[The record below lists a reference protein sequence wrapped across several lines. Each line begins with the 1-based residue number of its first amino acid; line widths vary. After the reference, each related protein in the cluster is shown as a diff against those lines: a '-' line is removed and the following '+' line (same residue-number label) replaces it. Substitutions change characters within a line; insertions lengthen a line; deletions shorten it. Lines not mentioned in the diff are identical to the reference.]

1 MKRLKAGSVNS
12 ISFIRNISYT
22 INSFDVTFE
31 KVVGGT
37 VLTLSELQDE
47 LGLAV
52 CSDFIVLNL
61 DLVSNTIEGGEY
73 YMTVTN
79 AGGSTTYL
87 CEVQS
92 YQYNTHGTDI
102 YADSVVLSGDVTG
115 SVAVENTDAV
125 TPEQGGTTSGGSGGG
140 YSEPSTVSF
149 ELEVYDAEYGT
160 LEGDIHLRTDNW
172 AILARATNSHSDIKK
187 FKAVLTD
194 SSGNTATKVIAK
206 NSNSNTNIYF
216 VDIDNESINF
226 GDIGTLH
233 YEGLDANDDVVYTI
247 ASRKIYIPP
256 KIEMFVAESLTAANN
271 MLSGNSPTIN
281 VIESINTST
290 YNLYAYVHDN
300 FSNVAATID
309 SMKGNVVLGGMP
321 SSLGTFTPP
330 AMPTTT
336 GVMTELSTN
345 IVPTLSDL
353 NLGVESVIDLF
364 FYAWYEYSDGVKTPL
379 INNLA
384 NAYNTSYSVVANK
397 VRITPYEEQT
407 YTVDGFT
414 FTTEGYSPI
423 IHSYSRMGTD
433 DLTSFPNAN
442 NLDPFLAVNIGDG
455 QYSVDIFNHVKF
467 LRIQQTFTDG
477 TVLEETLDAYQLR
490 GSSTHYASSQISGG
504 LIWGAPPS
512 SGYDYHI
519 YVFTLDNTKTL
530 SQTKLWIK
538 MDELIDKWYH
548 IDNGSPESPQYRF
561 DH

>member
-1 MKRLKAGSVNS
+1 MKRLKTGAVNTL
-12 ISFIRNISYT
+12 SFVKNIGYVV
-22 INSFDVTFE
+22 NEFDVTLE
-31 KVVGGT
+31 KVVGNG
-37 VLTLSELQDE
+37 TLSLTELQD
-47 LGLAV
+47 LNGLDT
-52 CSDFIVLNL
+52 CKDFIQLNI
-61 DLVSNTIEGGEY
+61 DLVANSLEGGEY
-73 YMTVTN
+73 YLTLTN
-79 AGGSTTYL
+79 GSSSVKYL
-87 CEVQS
+87 CNVESYS
-92 YQYNTHGTDI
+92 YQVHGTDI
-102 YADSVVLSGDVTG
+102 YSDSVVL
-115 SVAVENTDAV
+115 
-125 TPEQGGTTSGGSGGG
+125 GGTDLSNLNSGQSSDSGSTPGGSGSGSGGG

-149 ELEVYDAEYGT
+149 ELEVYDAQYGT

-206 NSNSNTNIYF
+206 NSNSNTDIYF

-309 SMKGNVVLGGMP
+309 SRKGNVVLGGMP
-321 SSLGTFTPP
+321 TNLGAFIPP

-336 GVMTELSTN
+336 GVMTELSN
-345 IVPTLSDL
+345 DIVPTLSDL
-353 NLGVESVIDLF
+353 YLGVESVIDLF
-364 FYAWYEYSDGVKTPL
+364 FYAWYEYSDGVRTPL

-384 NAYNTSYSVVANK
+384 NTYNTSYSVEANK

-442 NLDPFLAVNIGDG
+442 NLDPFLAVDIGDG
-455 QYSVDIFNHVKF
+455 QYSVDIFNHIKF

-504 LIWGAPPS
+504 LIWTAPPN
-512 SGYDYHI
+512 SGYDYHV

>member
-12 ISFIRNISYT
+12 ISFIRNLSYT

-37 VLTLSELQDE
+37 VLTLSDIQDE
-47 LGLAV
+47 LGLAI
-52 CSDFIVLNL
+52 CSDFIVLNI
-61 DLVSNTIEGGEY
+61 DLLSNTIDGGEY
-73 YMTVTN
+73 YMTISN
-79 AGGSTTYL
+79 EGGSTSYL

-115 SVAVENTDAV
+115 SVTVENSEAV
-125 TPEQGGTTSGGSGGG
+125 VPEVGGTTS
-140 YSEPSTVSF
+140 EDTVSF
-149 ELEVYDAEYGT
+149 DLEIYDANYGT
-160 LEGDIHLRTDNW
+160 IEGDIHLRTDNW
-172 AILARATNSHSDIKK
+172 AILARATSAHTDIKK
-187 FKAVLTD
+187 FRVVLTD
-194 SSGNTATKVIAK
+194 SSGNTATEVIAK
-206 NSNSNTNIYF
+206 NSNANTDIYF
-216 VDIDNESINF
+216 VDIDDESINF

-233 YEGLDANDDVVYTI
+233 YEGLDVNDDVVYTI
-247 ASRKIYIPP
+247 TSRKIYIPP

-300 FSNVAATID
+300 FSNVAATIK
-309 SMKGNVVLGGMP
+309 SRKLNVVLGGMP
-321 SSLGTFTPP
+321 TSLGTFTPP
-330 AMPTTT
+330 TMPTTT
-336 GVMTELSTN
+336 GVMTELSTD

-353 NLGVESVIDLF
+353 NLGVESVVDLF
-364 FYAWYEYSDGVKTPL
+364 FYAWYEYSDGVRTPL

-384 NAYNTSYSVVANK
+384 DTYNTLYSVEANK
-397 VRITPYEEQT
+397 VRITPYEEET

-442 NLDPFLAVNIGDG
+442 NLDPFLALNIGDG
-455 QYSVDIFNHVKF
+455 QFTVDIRNNVKL

-477 TVLEETLDAYQLR
+477 TVLEETLDAFQLR
-490 GSSTHYASSQISGG
+490 GTSTHYASSQISGG
-504 LIWGAPPS
+504 LIWTAAPNA
-512 SGYDYHI
+512 GYDYHI
-519 YVFTLDNTKTL
+519 YVFTLDNSKTL
-530 SQTKLWIK
+530 YQTKLWIK
-538 MDELIDKWYH
+538 MDEAIDKWYH